1 MHSIFKEAVNRSF
14 SYFFQTF
21 AVIVLSGI
29 AFLFFKEI
37 LPKRIFSQAKPAAK
51 NIVIDSVLLE
61 SIILDEK
68 EISKATLG
76 VDSFKRK
83 RIVYEKVDGIA
94 FPDEQF
100 EQYKGFQF
108 LIPFFEKLYL
118 LENEQKGDV
127 RIAYFGDS
135 MTDGDMIVQDF
146 RSYFQSQYG
155 GKGVGFV
162 PITSE
167 SATSR
172 SSVSHQFSGNWKT
185 QSYLNVKRP
194 LKPFGVNGHVFFA
207 NDTIS
212 NPWVAYKAGKRA
224 YTDLLYQPT
233 LFYGNS
239 DNMEGEVIFKTGRD
253 TLIKKL
259 TPTKL
264 VNTLAITSA
273 NIKSIKASFN
283 KADSIPIYGF
293 NFDDGK
299 GVHVDNFS
307 NRGNSGLPI
316 STFKVNVM
324 NAFQERLDYD
334 LIILHYGTNVLN
346 YGSYNYDWYERK
358 MAKVVEHLKV
368 CFPGVSVLVV
378 STADKATKYEMEMK
392 TDSAVIP
399 LTNAQKKYAL
409 LSKSGYFNLFEAM
422 GGEGSMTKWVEEEVP
437 AMAAKDYTHFSYKG
451 AQKVAEMLYQQLQ
464 NGYLQYKEMRLK
476 RKKEPQKILVD
487 TVSSKSNN
495 VNVQ

>member
-1 MHSIFKEAVNRSF
+1 MNRSF

-21 AVIVLSGI
+21 VVIVLSGI
-29 AFLFFKEI
+29 AFLLFKEI
-37 LPKRIFSQAKPAAK
+37 LPKRIFSVAKPSSQ

-61 SIILDEK
+61 TITLDEK
-68 EISKATLG
+68 KITKATNG

-108 LIPFFEKLYL
+108 MIPFFEKLYL
-118 LENEQKGDV
+118 LEYEQKGDV
-127 RIAYFGDS
+127 RIAYFGDY
-135 MTDGDMIVQDF
+135 MTDGVMIVQDF
-146 RSYFQSQYG
+146 RNYFQSQYG

-162 PITSE
+162 SITSE
-167 SATSR
+167 SAASR
-172 SSVSHQFSGNWKT
+172 SSVIHQYSGNWKT

-194 LKPFGVNGHVFFA
+194 TKPFGVNGHVFFA
-207 NDTIS
+207 NDTLS
-212 NPWVAYKAGKRA
+212 NSWVFYKAGHRKH
-224 YTDLLYQPT
+224 TDLLYQPT
-233 LFYGNS
+233 LFYGFS
-239 DNMEGEVIFKTGRD
+239 DNLEGEVIFKTGKD
-253 TLIKKL
+253 TLVKKL
-259 TPTKL
+259 TPAKL
-264 VNTLAITSA
+264 VNTLAITNT
-273 NIKSIKASFN
+273 NIKSLKASFN
-283 KADSIPIYGF
+283 RADSIPIYGF

-358 MAKVVEHLKV
+358 MAKVVEHLKA
-368 CFPGVSVLVV
+368 CFPGVTVLVV
-378 STADKATKYEMEMK
+378 STADKATKYELEMK

-399 LTNAQKKYAL
+399 LANAQKKYAL

-422 GGEGSMTKWVEEEVP
+422 GGEGSMTKWVEKEVP

-476 RKKEPQKILVD
+476 RKKDLQKMLMD
-487 TVSSKSNN
+487 SVSSKSNST
-495 VNVQ
+495 NVQ